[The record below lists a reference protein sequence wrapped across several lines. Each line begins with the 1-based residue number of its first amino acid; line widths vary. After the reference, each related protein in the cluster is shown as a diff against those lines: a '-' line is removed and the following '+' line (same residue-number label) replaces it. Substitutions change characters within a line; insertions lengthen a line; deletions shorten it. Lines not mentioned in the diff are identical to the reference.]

1 MIQINNIKLPA
12 DKDISFLQQKISKIL
27 RLKEN
32 NNFTYKILKKSI
44 DARGDVVYVIYN
56 VAVKLLLDDKVSKIS
71 AKKEAKLVA
80 GLRDKNV
87 IIKKEEGYTFKPSGN
102 IKLVR
107 RPVIVGS
114 GPAGLFC
121 AYMLACNGYN
131 PLIIERGSRVEE
143 RKKKVED
150 FWNGG
155 KLDTE
160 CNVQFGEGGAGTFS
174 DGKLNTLVKD
184 KEYRGRLVLETFV
197 KYGAKENIMYDAKP
211 HIGTDYLYNILINM
225 RNDII
230 AMGGEFMFDTLV
242 EDIVFEDSIIKQV
255 ILRGGKTI
263 DTDVV
268 VLAIGHSSRDTFS
281 MLKEKNISM
290 VAKSFAVGVRVE
302 HPQKL
307 IGENQYGKYASCL
320 PAASYKLTHQAST
333 GRGVY
338 SFCMCPGGV
347 VVNASSEEGHIA
359 VNGMSYNS
367 RDGQNANSAIIVT
380 VNPKDFDTDD
390 IMAGVRFQ
398 RKLEEAAYKEGK
410 GKIPVQLFGDFESN
424 RPSTALG
431 SITPCI
437 KGGYTLANLN
447 NCFPKYICD
456 TIVEGMHSFDKKIK
470 GFAAKDVVLS
480 GVESRTSSPIRIVRD
495 DERLESVSV
504 SGLYPCGEG
513 AGYAGGIMSA
523 AIDGIKV
530 YEKIASKYLNI
541 RNEEQHGRA

>member
-56 VAVKLLLDDKVSKIS
+56 VAVDLLLDDKVSKIS
-71 AKKEAKLVA
+71 AKKEAKIVA

>member
-56 VAVKLLLDDKVSKIS
+56 VAVDLLLDDKVSKIS
-71 AKKEAKLVA
+71 TKKEAKIVA

>member
-56 VAVKLLLDDKVSKIS
+56 VAVDLLLDDKVSKIS
-71 AKKEAKLVA
+71 AKKEAKIVA

-87 IIKKEEGYTFKPSGN
+87 IIKKEEGYTFKPSGS
-102 IKLVR
+102 IKLAK

-131 PLIIERGSRVEE
+131 PLIIERGSKVEE
-143 RKKKVED
+143 RKKKVEA
-150 FWNGG
+150 FWNGE
-155 KLDTE
+155 KLDEE

-184 KEYRGRLVLETFV
+184 KDYRGRLVLETFV

-424 RPSTALG
+424 RSSTALG

>member
-56 VAVKLLLDDKVSKIS
+56 VAVDLLLDDKVSKIS
-71 AKKEAKLVA
+71 AKKEAKIVA

-87 IIKKEEGYTFKPSGN
+87 IIKKEEGYTFKPSGS
-102 IKLVR
+102 IKLEK

-131 PLIIERGSRVEE
+131 PLIIERGSKVEE
-143 RKKKVED
+143 RKKKVEA
-150 FWNGG
+150 FWNGE
-155 KLDTE
+155 KLDEE

-184 KEYRGRLVLETFV
+184 KDYRGRLVLETFV

-230 AMGGEFMFDTLV
+230 AMGGEFMFDTFV

-424 RPSTALG
+424 RSSTALG

>member
-71 AKKEAKLVA
+71 AKKEAKIVA

-87 IIKKEEGYTFKPSGN
+87 IIKKEEGYTFKPSGS
-102 IKLVR
+102 IKLEK

-131 PLIIERGSRVEE
+131 PLIIERGSKVEE
-143 RKKKVED
+143 RKKKVEA
-150 FWNGG
+150 FWNGE
-155 KLDTE
+155 KLDEE

-184 KEYRGRLVLETFV
+184 KDYRGRLVLETFV

-230 AMGGEFMFDTLV
+230 AMGGEFMFDTFV
-242 EDIVFEDSIIKQV
+242 EDIVIEDKEIKKV
-255 ILRGGKTI
+255 VLRGGKTI

-281 MLKEKNISM
+281 MLNEKNISM
-290 VAKSFAVGVRVE
+290 TAKSFAVGVRVE

-424 RPSTALG
+424 RSSTALG

-495 DERLESVSV
+495 DELLESVSAA
-504 SGLYPCGEG
+504 GLYPCGEG

-530 YEKIASKYLNI
+530 YEKIASKYLNT

>member
-56 VAVKLLLDDKVSKIS
+56 VAVDLLLDDKVSKIS
-71 AKKEAKLVA
+71 TKKEAKIVA

-150 FWNGG
+150 FWNCG

>member
-56 VAVKLLLDDKVSKIS
+56 VAVDLLLDDKVSKIS
-71 AKKEAKLVA
+71 AKKEAKIVA

-131 PLIIERGSRVEE
+131 PLIIERGSKVEE
-143 RKKKVED
+143 RKKKVEA
-150 FWNGG
+150 FWNGE
-155 KLDTE
+155 KLDEE

-184 KEYRGRLVLETFV
+184 KDYRGRLVLETFV

>member
-1 MIQINNIKLPA
+1 
-12 DKDISFLQQKISKIL
+12 
-27 RLKEN
+27 
-32 NNFTYKILKKSI
+32 
-44 DARGDVVYVIYN
+44 
-56 VAVKLLLDDKVSKIS
+56 
-71 AKKEAKLVA
+71 
-80 GLRDKNV
+80 
-87 IIKKEEGYTFKPSGN
+87 
-102 IKLVR
+102 
-107 RPVIVGS
+107 
-114 GPAGLFC
+114 
-121 AYMLACNGYN
+121 
-131 PLIIERGSRVEE
+131 
-143 RKKKVED
+143 
-150 FWNGG
+150 
-155 KLDTE
+155 
-160 CNVQFGEGGAGTFS
+160 
-174 DGKLNTLVKD
+174 
-184 KEYRGRLVLETFV
+184 
-197 KYGAKENIMYDAKP
+197 
-211 HIGTDYLYNILINM
+211 
-225 RNDII
+225 
-230 AMGGEFMFDTLV
+230 
-242 EDIVFEDSIIKQV
+242 
-255 ILRGGKTI
+255 
-263 DTDVV
+263 
-268 VLAIGHSSRDTFS
+268 
-281 MLKEKNISM
+281 
-290 VAKSFAVGVRVE
+290 
-302 HPQKL
+302 
-307 IGENQYGKYASCL
+307 
-320 PAASYKLTHQAST
+320 
-333 GRGVY
+333 
-338 SFCMCPGGV
+338 
-347 VVNASSEEGHIA
+347 
-359 VNGMSYNS
+359 MSYNS

-424 RPSTALG
+424 RSSTALG

>member
-56 VAVKLLLDDKVSKIS
+56 VAVDLLLDDKVSKIS
-71 AKKEAKLVA
+71 AKKEAKIVA

-87 IIKKEEGYTFKPSGN
+87 IIKKEEGYTFKPSGS
-102 IKLVR
+102 IKLEK

-131 PLIIERGSRVEE
+131 PLIIERGSKVEE
-143 RKKKVED
+143 RKKKVEA
-150 FWNGG
+150 FWNGE
-155 KLDTE
+155 KLDEE

-184 KEYRGRLVLETFV
+184 KDYRGRLVLETFV

-424 RPSTALG
+424 RSSTALG